1 MAYLPRWI
9 MSQLEVK
16 EEDEVTVTLVPN
28 LVDGIKATFK
38 INQQEQFLPNDPL
51 KVLEE
56 KLRHYS
62 CLSLNDAL
70 EIELEGTVFT
80 VTVTEL
86 EPTEVVS
93 IINIDLNIDIEWEE
107 EKQLELP
114 PGEHMKP
121 DYDWQIGSIHFP
133 RYEKRPERPRRESG
147 TLFPGQARY

>member
-1 MAYLPRWI
+1 MAYLPSWI

-70 EIELEGTVFT
+70 EIEWTGDRIICLLYMCIAYKFMVIT
-80 VTVTEL
+80 
-86 EPTEVVS
+86 S
-93 IINIDLNIDIEWEE
+93 IA
-107 EKQLELP
+107 
-114 PGEHMKP
+114 H
-121 DYDWQIGSIHFP
+121 
-133 RYEKRPERPRRESG
+133 
-147 TLFPGQARY
+147 

>member
-1 MAYLPRWI
+1 MAYLPSWI

-16 EEDEVTVTLVPN
+16 EEDEVTVTLLPN

-107 EKQLELP
+107 EVVYIVGK
-114 PGEHMKP
+114 
-121 DYDWQIGSIHFP
+121 
-133 RYEKRPERPRRESG
+133 
-147 TLFPGQARY
+147 